1 MGAIQKYRLSL
12 SYCPLDD
19 EFNKDRVCNRYG
31 FLTRL
36 FTFVIWL
43 LLNLNLYLHY
53 CAVMYRSKMKKRLI
67 VAQERLS

>member
-1 MGAIQKYRLSL
+1 MGAIQSYRLSL

-43 LLNLNLYLHY
+43 LLNLNLYY
-53 CAVMYRSKMKKRLI
+53 YYYVVMCRSKMKKRLI
-67 VAQERLS
+67 VALELLS